1 MIVVYKGYI
10 GVLEMLL
17 VRGNIFYFEWKI
29 NVKYCKIQLYFVVLS
44 VYLVFIMESGFYLY
58 VKRYMQ

>member
-17 VRGNIFYFEWKI
+17 VRGNIFYFEWKVI
-29 NVKYCKIQLYFVVLS
+29 V
-44 VYLVFIMESGFYLY
+44 
-58 VKRYMQ
+58 